1 MIKPDGM
8 RIILLLIPAASML
21 AGLFIFFNPALVIEI
36 QRKFYEKI
44 NWRIEPI
51 SMKKEIRNTRIMGL
65 FLAVIG
71 VLALLKIICAGL
83 INIQ

>member
-1 MIKPDGM
+1 M
-8 RIILLLIPAASML
+8 RIILLLIPAAGIL
-21 AGLFIFFNPALVIEI
+21 AGLFIFFNPALIIEI